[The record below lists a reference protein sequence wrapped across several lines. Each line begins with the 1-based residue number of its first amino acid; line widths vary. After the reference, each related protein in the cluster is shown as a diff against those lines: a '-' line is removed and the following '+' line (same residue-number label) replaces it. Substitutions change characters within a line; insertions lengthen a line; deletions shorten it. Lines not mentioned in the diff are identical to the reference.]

1 MMTDVS
7 TPIASPC
14 IGICAVNADSI
25 CLGCY
30 RSLAEIG
37 AWLQLDDQARVDVLA
52 NCQDR
57 KNRLD

>member
-1 MMTDVS
+1 MTDVS
-7 TPIASPC
+7 IPIASPC
-14 IGICAVNADSI
+14 IGVCAVNADNI

-37 AWLQLDDQARVDVLA
+37 TWLHLDDQARADVLA

>member
-1 MMTDVS
+1 MMADVS
-7 TPIASPC
+7 STIDSPC
-14 IGICAVNADSI
+14 IGVCAVNADNI

-37 AWLQLDDQARVDVLA
+37 AWLHLDDPARADVLA

-57 KNRLD
+57 KNCLD